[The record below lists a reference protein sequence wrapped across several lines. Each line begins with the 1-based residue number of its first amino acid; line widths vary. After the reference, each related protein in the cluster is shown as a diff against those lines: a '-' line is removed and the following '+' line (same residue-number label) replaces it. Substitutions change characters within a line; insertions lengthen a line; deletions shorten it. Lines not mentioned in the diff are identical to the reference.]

1 VIDRKV
7 TYSDLIKHGVE
18 SGLRNLM
25 VCLPG
30 RVIAFDPGTQMAQ
43 VECGI
48 QKRINGEFR
57 TIPVISNVRV
67 QFSGDGEWYF
77 WHQVKPGTEGLI
89 HFSQRA
95 VDTWNDQGGPV
106 APHDLRMFSAEDAYF
121 VPGIRSAPHLVPGF
135 VNEGVGMSSFDGAT
149 RIHLTPGMISLKAA
163 VLDMDAETINQA
175 SAAHSIQSGTLAVN
189 ANTAIDGTLANN
201 GINVGSTHTHPI
213 TGGSSAP
220 GPTGTPQ

>member
-1 VIDRKV
+1 MTDRKS
-7 TYSDLIKHGVE
+7 TYSDLIKRGIE
-18 SGLRNLM
+18 TGLRNMM

-30 RVIAFDPGTQMAQ
+30 KVIAFDPDTQMAQ

-67 QFSGDGEWYF
+67 QFSGDNEWYL
-77 WHQVKPGTEGLI
+77 WHQVKPGAEGLI

-106 APHDLRMFSAEDAYF
+106 APHELRMFSAEDAFF
-121 VPGIRSAPHLVPGF
+121 VPGIRSAPRLIPGF
-135 VNEGVGMSSFDGAT
+135 VNEGVGMSSFDGDT
-149 RIHLTPGMISLKAA
+149 RIHLTPGKISLKAA
-163 VLDMDAETINQA
+163 VIDMDAGTISQS
-175 SAAHSIQSGTLAVN
+175 SAAHSIQSGALAVN

-201 GINVGSTHTHPI
+201 GINVGSTHAHPI